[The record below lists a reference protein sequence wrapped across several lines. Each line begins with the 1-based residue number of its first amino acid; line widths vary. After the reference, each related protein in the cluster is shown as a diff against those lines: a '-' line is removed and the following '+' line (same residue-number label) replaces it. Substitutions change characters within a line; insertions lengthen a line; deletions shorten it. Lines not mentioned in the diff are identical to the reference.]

1 MALDS
6 YRKLLNT
13 AYELA
18 LNPSMPLSHFKVL
31 VKCQRQNGVCLID
44 GKDDSHSCRE
54 YIHYIADTIREKV
67 AVILGSAYFMS
78 TLSDGSQARKVKD
91 EKELVLVRTE
101 RNGIPVYFVA
111 SLLEMSQYMYGG
123 TDADSIKKA
132 IDDVFVEKLGL
143 DEDQY
148 VYSMISSTADGASVN
163 FGKYRGVL
171 TQLKL
176 ARPWLLTIHCVNHR
190 IELSVK
196 DALKD
201 PYFDDVEAIY
211 LANFKLLK
219 NSGAL
224 KDKLKKCAAALD
236 ITHYVLPKITGT
248 RFINHRRRGFERLL
262 HMWPVFLTAYESALA
277 ENKQK
282 AETAAKIQG
291 LLSKFQNVQILY
303 NVWTS

>member
-1 MALDS
+1 MVQDLPEQRKSDRASPFLPRSSVLLYTYMYVHGTSNVAKCNVLRHLSGKAHQIAITADQGKPADQRIASGDGIPESPSIKRQIKITTSMDKMALDS

-111 SLLEMSQYMYGG
+111 SILEMSQYGG

-132 IDDVFVEKLGL
+132 IDDVFVEKLFL

-171 TQLKL
+171 TQLKS
-176 ARPWLLTIHCVNHR
+176 ARP
-190 IELSVK
+190 
-196 DALKD
+196 
-201 PYFDDVEAIY
+201 
-211 LANFKLLK
+211 
-219 NSGAL
+219 
-224 KDKLKKCAAALD
+224 
-236 ITHYVLPKITGT
+236 
-248 RFINHRRRGFERLL
+248 
-262 HMWPVFLTAYESALA
+262 
-277 ENKQK
+277 
-282 AETAAKIQG
+282 
-291 LLSKFQNVQILY
+291 
-303 NVWTS
+303 